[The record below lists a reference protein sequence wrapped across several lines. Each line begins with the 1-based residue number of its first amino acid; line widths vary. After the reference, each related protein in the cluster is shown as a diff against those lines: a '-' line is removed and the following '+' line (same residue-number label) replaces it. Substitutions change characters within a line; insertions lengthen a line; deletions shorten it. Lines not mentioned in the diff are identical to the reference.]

1 MLGLNGMLSAD
12 SDKKM
17 MIKNTERRL
26 FFKHIFSS
34 ACDFLNKVVSPD
46 HTDHAPGYESGMTS
60 DIMGDLTP
68 ELMAKEA
75 RRLGLDPKKDQH
87 RVHQSIQADMGMPG
101 IKDNRM

>member
-1 MLGLNGMLSAD
+1 
-12 SDKKM
+12 M

-34 ACDFLNKVVSPD
+34 ASDFLNNIVSPD
-46 HTDHAPGYESGMTS
+46 YNDHAS

-68 ELMAKEA
+68 ELMAMEA

-87 RVHQSIQADMGMPG
+87 RVHQSIQADMGLPG
-101 IKDNRM
+101 IKDNRV